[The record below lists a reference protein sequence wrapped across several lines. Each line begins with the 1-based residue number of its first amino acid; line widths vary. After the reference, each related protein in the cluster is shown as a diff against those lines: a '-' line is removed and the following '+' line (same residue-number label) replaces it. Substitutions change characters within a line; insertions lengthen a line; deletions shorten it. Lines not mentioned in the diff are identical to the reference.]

1 MTSTAP
7 KPEKRKPKPKSQP
20 APSYSLKECFENGR
34 KLYEAYGRGEF
45 SKTELASTL
54 DISATSGPTT
64 QRIFSLKEFGIL
76 GGSGESLKVSDD
88 FIEMKSED
96 PSSGDF
102 KKKAY
107 ECINRSALFKELI
120 EAFNS
125 KLPPTAALITRLEGQ
140 KKFNQ
145 DRAKVIAD
153 VLEESLKFAG
163 ALDSNNNI
171 VPPRGGAGL
180 KKKVEEPHDDEE
192 IEKEDESSRKSK
204 QTLPPPGLDSL
215 KIEVALQQDRKV
227 VVYYPKDL
235 NGTEAEKIGNVL
247 KAITM

>member
-180 KKKVEEPHDDEE
+180 KK
-192 IEKEDESSRKSK
+192 SK